1 MKKSNEL
8 PENKQIRIG
17 KAYCQAKEIGQ
28 KLTYE
33 TLAKQHNC
41 SYDQVRR
48 YVKKYQNGEFGI
60 IESGNTKKDL
70 AKTFE
75 LYIDPEAADMI
86 ANQIEICEQQLKTT
100 SELEI
105 SKRTELVADLTKLKI
120 ENERLIKIRNEN
132 DKVDF
137 TRKFLFKFAKKLKPS
152 ITEEDTIRI
161 LREVRNGI

>member
-8 PENKQIRIG
+8 PEAKQIRIG
-17 KAYCQAKEIGQ
+17 KAYSQAKEIGQ

-33 TLAKQHNC
+33 ALAQKHNC

-48 YVKKYQNGEFGI
+48 YVKKYQAGEYGI

-75 LYIDPEAADMI
+75 LYIDPEADDMI

-100 SELEI
+100 SEMEI
-105 SKRTELVADLTKLKI
+105 STRTGLVADLTALKI
-120 ENERLIKIRNEN
+120 KNEQLTKIRNEN

-152 ITEEDTIRI
+152 ITEEDTIRV
-161 LREVRNGI
+161 LREVRNGL